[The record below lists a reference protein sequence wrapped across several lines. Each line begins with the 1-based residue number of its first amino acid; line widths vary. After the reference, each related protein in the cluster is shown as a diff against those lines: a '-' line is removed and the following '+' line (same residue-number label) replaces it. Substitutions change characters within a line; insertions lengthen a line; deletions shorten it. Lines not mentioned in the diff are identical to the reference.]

1 MTLIH
6 SNTLNE
12 VVKLWE
18 SKILTY
24 INPIRIYFN
33 VDLSLRS

>member
-12 VVKLWE
+12 VKLWE

-24 INPIRIYFN
+24 INPILIYFN